1 MMHRAIIK
9 SILSQQARGY
19 FVTGT
24 DTGVGKTWITVGLIL
39 ALRGQGLTVAGMK
52 PVATDCYQTP
62 AGLRNED
69 AVKILAHTSQPFP
82 YEWINV
88 YSFEPAIA
96 PHLAAR
102 EQGIEMTVEA
112 ILAAHKRVADR
123 AELMVVEGVGGS
135 RVPLN
140 ERQGVWDLAR
150 HLEYPVI
157 LVVGLRLGCI
167 NHAVLTA
174 EAIRTD
180 GLDLAG
186 WVSNQIDPNYPRLE
200 ATLDTLRARLQ
211 APMLAHVPWLD
222 REDMQAVASYLSRGE
237 EVQ

>member
-1 MMHRAIIK
+1 MMHRAITK
-9 SILSQQARGY
+9 SILSRQARGY

-24 DTGVGKTWITVGLIL
+24 DTGVGKTWITVGLML
-39 ALRGQGLTVAGMK
+39 ALRDQGLNVVGMK
-52 PVATDCYQTP
+52 PVATGCYQTS

-69 AVKILAHTSQPFP
+69 AVKILAHSSQPLP

-96 PHLAAR
+96 PHLAAQ
-102 EQGIEMTVEA
+102 EQGVEMTVEA

-123 AELMVVEGVGGS
+123 AEFIVVEGIGGW

-140 ERQGVWDLAR
+140 DRQGIWDLAR

-157 LVVGLRLGCI
+157 LVIGLRLGCI
-167 NHAVLTA
+167 NHALLTT
-174 EAIRTD
+174 EAISTD

-186 WVSNQIDPNYPRLE
+186 WVANQIAPDYPRLE
-200 ATLDTLRARLQ
+200 ATLDTLSARLQ

-222 REDMQAVASYLSRGE
+222 REDMQAVASYLSQGE
-237 EVQ
+237 AQ

>member
-1 MMHRAIIK
+1 MMHRAITK
-9 SILSQQARGY
+9 SILSRQARGY

-24 DTGVGKTWITVGLIL
+24 DTGVGKTWITVGLML
-39 ALRGQGLTVAGMK
+39 ALREWGLNVVGMK
-52 PVATDCYQTP
+52 PVATGCYQTP

-69 AVKILAHTSQPFP
+69 AVKILAHSSQPLP

-96 PHLAAR
+96 PHLAAQ
-102 EQGIEMTVEA
+102 EQGVEMTVEA

-123 AELMVVEGVGGS
+123 AEFIVVEGIGGW

-140 ERQGVWDLAR
+140 DRQGIWDLAR

-157 LVVGLRLGCI
+157 LVIGLRLGCI
-167 NHAVLTA
+167 NHALLTT
-174 EAIRTD
+174 EAISTD

-186 WVSNQIDPNYPRLE
+186 WVANQIAPDYPRLE
-200 ATLDTLRARLQ
+200 ATLDTLSARLQ
-211 APMLAHVPWLD
+211 APMLAYIPWLD
-222 REDMQAVASYLSRGE
+222 REDMQAVASYLSQGE
-237 EVQ
+237 AQ

>member
-9 SILSQQARGY
+9 SILSRQARGY

-24 DTGVGKTWITVGLIL
+24 DTGVGKTWITVGLML
-39 ALRGQGLTVAGMK
+39 ALRDQGLNVVGMK
-52 PVATDCYQTP
+52 PVATGCYQTS

-69 AVKILAHTSQPFP
+69 AVKILAHSSQPLP

-102 EQGIEMTVEA
+102 EQGTEVTIEA
-112 ILAAHKRVADR
+112 ILAAHERLADR
-123 AELMVVEGVGGS
+123 AEFMVVEGIGGW

-140 ERQGVWDLAR
+140 EQQGVWDLAR

-167 NHAVLTA
+167 NHALLTA
-174 EAIRTD
+174 EAISTD

-186 WVSNQIDPNYPRLE
+186 WVANQIAPDYPRLE

-211 APMLAHVPWLD
+211 APMLAYIPWLD
-222 REDMQAVASYLSRGE
+222 WEDMQTVASYLGRGE
-237 EVQ
+237 AQ

>member
-1 MMHRAIIK
+1 MMHRAITK
-9 SILSQQARGY
+9 SILSRQARGY

-24 DTGVGKTWITVGLIL
+24 DTGVGKTWITVGLML
-39 ALRGQGLTVAGMK
+39 ALREWGLNVVGMK
-52 PVATDCYQTP
+52 PVATGCYQTP

-69 AVKILAHTSQPFP
+69 AVKILAHSSQPLP

-96 PHLAAR
+96 PHLAAQ
-102 EQGIEMTVEA
+102 EQGVEMTVKA

-123 AELMVVEGVGGS
+123 AEFIVVEGIGGW

-140 ERQGVWDLAR
+140 DRQGIWDLAR

-157 LVVGLRLGCI
+157 LVIGLRLGCI
-167 NHAVLTA
+167 NHALLTT
-174 EAIRTD
+174 EAISTD

-186 WVSNQIDPNYPRLE
+186 WVANQIAPDYPRLE
-200 ATLDTLRARLQ
+200 ATLDTLSARLQ

-222 REDMQAVASYLSRGE
+222 REDMQAVASYLSQGE
-237 EVQ
+237 AQ